1 MQVSTRL
8 CGPREPRRF
17 RVGRS
22 HLVSATGADSRR
34 PVLPAQFIFALL
46 KRVSKGEEAN
56 KAAQEAYKETLMQYH
71 GFMVKKTFQ
80 MGLMAAPSTASSR
93 KGFSGQPMAQLRPGL
108 CCQTSTSLRL

>member
-1 MQVSTRL
+1 M
-8 CGPREPRRF
+8 
-17 RVGRS
+17 
-22 HLVSATGADSRR
+22 SATGADSHG

-80 MGLMAAPSTASSR
+80 MGLMAAPSTASMLACLGSNDVR
-93 KGFSGQPMAQLRPGL
+93 TLPLPAPHLSPAPHPSPARG
-108 CCQTSTSLRL
+108 